1 MKEINYL
8 FDIERNEDLKKY
20 YIKTLIRYLKETH
33 LYNIYKIS
41 FEETQK
47 CKLTFDFFNENY
59 KLMYA
64 PFSSVF
70 SFKKAEEVFHIPIT
84 QFYVM
89 ENMFF
94 SYKNN
99 KDKILKDINI
109 CINSMKTNV

>member
-47 CKLTFDFFNENY
+47 CKLTFDFFVKNY
-59 KLMYA
+59 SLIYA
-64 PFSSVF
+64 PFSATF
-70 SFKKAEEVFHIPIT
+70 SFKRAEQILNIPVT

-99 KDKILKDINI
+99 KDKLLKDIML
-109 CINSMKTNV
+109 CTNSTN